1 MAVVGNK
8 MRPARK
14 IGEHAPDAPDDSP
27 ATEISNQPRGKYLYT
42 LGLDIFP
49 ERPQWSVNLS

>member
-1 MAVVGNK
+1 MVGNK

-14 IGEHAPDAPDDSP
+14 IGEHAPDDSP
-27 ATEISNQPRGKYLYT
+27 ATEISNQPKGKYLYT
-42 LGLDIFP
+42 VGLGIFL